1 MNLINLV
8 NENNFRLKKRVR
20 PGVQRRVH
28 SVGTPMKTVLTLL
41 LALAAPLACAQ
52 ALEVISLRHRTADQV
67 LDTLRPLVEPGGVM
81 TGQGNQLIIRASAR
95 NIAEIRRALDSIDLP
110 QRRLQISVRF
120 DDAMEGSQREI
131 GASGTISNRGA
142 RVDVRAG
149 ESQARGFDRVDQRV
163 ATLDGGR
170 ATIMTGRVE
179 EMTSGF
185 EVVPRV
191 VGNMVTMQIY
201 SSRAGSTTASSTVSG
216 PLGEWFELGAIA
228 VNAGRDQRSI
238 GSAGQASGLET
249 RRILVKVEALG
260 N

>member
-1 MNLINLV
+1 
-8 NENNFRLKKRVR
+8 
-20 PGVQRRVH
+20 
-28 SVGTPMKTVLTLL
+28 MKTAFALV
-41 LALAAPLACAQ
+41 LALAAQLACAQ

-67 LDTLRPLVEPGGVM
+67 LDTLRPLVEPGGVL

-95 NIAEIRRALDSIDLP
+95 NIAEIRRTLDAIDLP

-120 DDAMEGSQREI
+120 DDAMEESRRET

-142 RVDVRAG
+142 RVEVRGG
-149 ESQARGFDRVDQRV
+149 ESQAMGFERVDQRIT
-163 ATLDGGR
+163 TLEGGR

-191 VGNMVTMQIY
+191 AGNTVTMQIY
-201 SSRAGSTTASSTVSG
+201 SSHAGSPTVFSTTSG

-238 GSAGQASGLET
+238 GSAGRASGMET

>member
-1 MNLINLV
+1 
-8 NENNFRLKKRVR
+8 
-20 PGVQRRVH
+20 
-28 SVGTPMKTVLTLL
+28 MKTVFVLVF
-41 LALAAPLACAQ
+41 ALAAQIACAQ

-67 LDTLRPLVEPGGVM
+67 LDTLRPLVEPGGVL
-81 TGQGNQLIIRASAR
+81 TGQGSQLIVRASAA
-95 NIAEIRRALDSIDLP
+95 NIAQIRRALDAIDLP

-120 DDAMEGSQREI
+120 DDALEASRREI

-142 RVDVRAG
+142 RVELRGD
-149 ESQARGFDRVDQRV
+149 ESQARGFERVDQRV
-163 ATLDGGR
+163 TALDGGR

-185 EVVPRV
+185 EVIPSIA
-191 VGNMVTMQIY
+191 GNTVTMQIY
-201 SSRAGSTTASSTVSG
+201 SSHAGSTTASSTVSG
-216 PLGEWFELGAIA
+216 PLGEWFELGSIA

-238 GSAGQASGLET
+238 GSAGRASGMET

>member
-1 MNLINLV
+1 MGIFRIGLGLV
-8 NENNFRLKKRVR
+8 F
-20 PGVQRRVH
+20 
-28 SVGTPMKTVLTLL
+28 
-41 LALAAPLACAQ
+41 ALSGQLACAQ

-95 NIAEIRRALDSIDLP
+95 NVAEIRRALDSIDLP
-110 QRRLQISVRF
+110 QRRLQILVRF
-120 DDAMEGSQREI
+120 DDAIEASRREI

-142 RVDVRAG
+142 RVEVHGD
-149 ESQARGFDRVDQRV
+149 ESQTRGFERVDQTV
-163 ATLDGGR
+163 MTLDGGR
-170 ATIMTGRVE
+170 ATIMTGRAD

-185 EVVPRV
+185 VVMPRV
-191 VGNMVTMQIY
+191 AGNTVTMQIY
-201 SSRAGSTTASSTVSG
+201 SSRAESTTSFSTVSG
-216 PLGEWFELGAIA
+216 PLGEWFELGSIA

-238 GSAGQASGLET
+238 GSAGRASGMET

>member
-1 MNLINLV
+1 
-8 NENNFRLKKRVR
+8 
-20 PGVQRRVH
+20 
-28 SVGTPMKTVLTLL
+28 MKTAFALV
-41 LALAAPLACAQ
+41 LALAAQIACAQ

-67 LDTLRPLVEPGGVM
+67 LETLRPLVEPGGVL
-81 TGQGNQLIIRASAR
+81 TGQGTQLIIRASAR

-110 QRRLQISVRF
+110 QRRLQVLVRF

-131 GASGTISNRGA
+131 GAGGTISNRGA
-142 RVDVRAG
+142 RVEVRG
-149 ESQARGFDRVDQRV
+149 EDSQARGFERVDQRV
-163 ATLDGGR
+163 TTLDGGR

-191 VGNMVTMQIY
+191 AGNTVTMQIY
-201 SSRAGSTTASSTVSG
+201 SSKAGSTAYSTVSG
-216 PLGEWFELGAIA
+216 LLGDWFEL
-228 VNAGRDQRSI
+228 
-238 GSAGQASGLET
+238 ASTET